1 MRPIVEPTGKAHNVS
16 TWRLDPLTLKFFL
29 RGSITYER
37 TLPFGR
43 GITMPQVRRR
53 SPPKILV
60 PLKSITIQCS
70 LFLQS
75 DERM

>member
-43 GITMPQVRRR
+43 GITMPQVIGKRT
-53 SPPKILV
+53 PN
-60 PLKSITIQCS
+60 IQS
-70 LFLQS
+70 Q
-75 DERM
+75 